1 MKILQIVPYF
11 PPAYAFG
18 GPVTVAFQVSKELV
32 KRGHEVVVYTSD
44 AKDLVS
50 RLSVE
55 PVSYVD
61 GIKVNYFRNIPI
73 SKLKLFLTPELVS
86 KVKEEVKQFD
96 VIHLHEFRTFQ
107 NIIVHFYAMKYR
119 VPYVLQAHGSLP
131 RFTYLKWLKWI
142 YDKFFGYGLLRD
154 ASKVIALNQAEAEQY
169 QSMGVRDETI
179 EIIPNGI
186 DLTEYSDLPLRG
198 SFKEKYN
205 IPLETTLI
213 LYLGRIHK
221 IKGINILVKAFA
233 KIIEKVD
240 NVKLVIVGPDDG
252 YLEEIQVLINNLAIE
267 KNILITGPLYG
278 KEKLEAYVD
287 ADVYVLPSRYE
298 TFPMSVLEA
307 YSCGKPVIASRVG
320 GLKDLVIDG
329 VTGLLFE
336 SENNEQLVESL
347 LSLLNNDA
355 RAEKMGAKGNEFV
368 EENFTI
374 EKMVD
379 RLEDIY
385 TEAVIT

>member
-1 MKILQIVPYF
+1 
-11 PPAYAFG
+11 
-18 GPVTVAFQVSKELV
+18 VADGITQVVHQQTRTLV
-32 KRGHEVVVYTSD
+32 KKGYDVTVYTSN
-44 AKDLVS
+44 ALDLHGGKGS
-50 RLSVE
+50 KINDSVK
-55 PVSYVD
+55 YVD
-61 GIKVNYFRNIPI
+61 GVKVRYFPYILRYGTM
-73 SKLKLFLTPELVS
+73 FFTPSMFNSIRDE
-86 KVKEEVKQFD
+86 VKEFD
-96 VIHLHEFRTFQ
+96 VIHIHDARCFQ
-107 NIIVHFYAMKYR
+107 SAVTAYYSQVYNVPIVYQ
-119 VPYVLQAHGSLP
+119 PHGSFKSYSHGGFL
-131 RFTYLKWLKWI
+131 RFLSRGFI
-142 YDKFFGYGLLRD
+142 DKLYAERIFRK
-154 ASKVIALNQAEAEQY
+154 ANRIIALNQTEAALY
-169 QSMGVRDETI
+169 RSMGMREEKI

-205 IPLETTLI
+205 IPLETPLI

-233 KIIEKVD
+233 KVIEKVD

-252 YLEEIQVLINNLAIE
+252 YLEEIQVLINNLEIE

-287 ADVYVLPSRYE
+287 ADVYVLPSIYE

-347 LSLLNNDA
+347 LSILNNNA
-355 RAEKMGAKGNEFV
+355 RAEKMGAKGIEFV

-374 EKMVD
+374 EKVVD